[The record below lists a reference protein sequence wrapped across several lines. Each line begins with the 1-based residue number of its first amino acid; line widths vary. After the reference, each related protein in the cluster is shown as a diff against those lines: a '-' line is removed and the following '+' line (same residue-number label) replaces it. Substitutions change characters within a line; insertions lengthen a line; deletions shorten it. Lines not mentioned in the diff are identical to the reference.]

1 MYIDQLSVA
10 DEDSYIHEYVS
21 SIFGPLYT
29 VP

>member
-1 MYIDQLSVA
+1 MYIHQLSVA